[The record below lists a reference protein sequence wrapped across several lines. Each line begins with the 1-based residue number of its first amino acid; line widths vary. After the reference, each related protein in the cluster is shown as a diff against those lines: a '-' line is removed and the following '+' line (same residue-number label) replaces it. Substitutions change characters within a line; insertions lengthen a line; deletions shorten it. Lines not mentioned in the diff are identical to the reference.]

1 MSAIEFV
8 PWEKIPRRNRDIVV
22 TEKLDGTNA
31 AIVIKPHTE
40 VDHIVTEGGPDG
52 KGGVAVVTR
61 RLFDN
66 DAQKL
71 IATVAD
77 ETGTTWYVFAQSR
90 TRFITPDADNFGF
103 AKWVEANA
111 PELVEALGE
120 GRHFG
125 EWWGQGIQRGYGLKE
140 KRFSLFNVSRWYNLT
155 KGESPLIRDAKPA
168 PACCSVVPILYRGLF
183 GSDPVQMALDLLRT
197 AGSFAA
203 PFNRPEGVV
212 VYHEASGHLFKKTLV
227 GDEKGKDQ

>member
-1 MSAIEFV
+1 MNRPDLPFTSF
-8 PWEKIPRRNRDIVV
+8 PKIPRLSRSCII
-22 TEKLDGTNA
+22 TEKLDGTNVRVHVA
-31 AIVIKPHTE
+31 ADGAVYAGSKNRWIVPT
-40 VDHIVTEGGPDG
+40 D
-52 KGGVAVVTR
+52 
-61 RLFDN
+61 DN
-66 DAQKL
+66 
-71 IATVAD
+71 
-77 ETGTTWYVFAQSR
+77 Y
-90 TRFITPDADNFGF
+90 GF
-103 AKWVEANA
+103 AAWVEAHA
-111 PELVEALGE
+111 DELRQLGP
-120 GRHFG
+120 GDHFG
-125 EWWGQGIQRGYGLKE
+125 EWWGQGIQRGYDLKE